1 MTTVEYFERH
11 KSDLNCRLRKRIDE
25 INTYSFDTEHNW
37 RLSDI
42 QKLSEEIQHYTNVI
56 CELRKRDDEE

>member
-1 MTTVEYFERH
+1 M
-11 KSDLNCRLRKRIDE
+11 IDE
-25 INTYSFDTEHNW
+25 INTYSFDTEYNW

-42 QKLSEEIQHYTNVI
+42 QKLSEEIQHYTNAI